1 MSSSLTIGAIA
12 KAADVNVETIR
23 YYQRLGLVEEPAK
36 PLGGVRRYADATIAR
51 VRFIKRAQA
60 IGFTLEEIAGL
71 LKLAEAPDC
80 RGARS
85 LAAHKLE
92 LVETRLKD
100 LQRIRRGLQLLI
112 AQCDAGRAR
121 SCPIIDSLASV

>member
-12 KAADVNVETIR
+12 KAADVNVETIC